1 MGIKEEIKKI
11 IRRRN
16 PELIANEIAHS
27 FHERKENGEKD
38 PMDNTV
44 EEIMGILKNNPDIER
59 TILAKILENEELP
72 NKIFEKAA
80 TEISKDEEIPDSV
93 IIDAVNKADTDISD
107 EIINNIIKEGEV
119 NVKERLEL
127 LKNVEDKEILRARV
141 ENELKILY
149 KNCKDRRDDDVVD
162 RIKEIQNLLNPEDIN
177 SRINQLVDTVIAK
190 KMAENYYNDFKKG
203 TNIYTLSKIIPSE
216 EMIEKDLPT
225 IVEKEFKLIEEE
237 KGVKPNRFNKIE
249 FKKLIL
255 DELGKQIG
263 IKYTETGVFIV
274 PQSKKLKE
282 ITDEEKMEFI
292 KAIQIYARRPLTREE
307 IISID
312 EQIKGTSQSIQI
324 KENKIINLIK
334 KIPNE
339 EKNKK
344 IDMLTEIIQ
353 DPKMYDTI
361 KQLQESG
368 LLEKIEKMP
377 KEKREKTIGIIN
389 SSVEQR
395 NKYNVTTNIPK
406 VKKAIFNKKTV
417 DNEEER

>member
-203 TNIYTLSKIIPSE
+203 TNIYTL
-216 EMIEKDLPT
+216 
-225 IVEKEFKLIEEE
+225 
-237 KGVKPNRFNKIE
+237 
-249 FKKLIL
+249 
-255 DELGKQIG
+255 
-263 IKYTETGVFIV
+263 
-274 PQSKKLKE
+274 
-282 ITDEEKMEFI
+282 
-292 KAIQIYARRPLTREE
+292 
-307 IISID
+307 
-312 EQIKGTSQSIQI
+312 
-324 KENKIINLIK
+324 
-334 KIPNE
+334 
-339 EKNKK
+339 
-344 IDMLTEIIQ
+344 
-353 DPKMYDTI
+353 
-361 KQLQESG
+361 
-368 LLEKIEKMP
+368 
-377 KEKREKTIGIIN
+377 
-389 SSVEQR
+389 
-395 NKYNVTTNIPK
+395 
-406 VKKAIFNKKTV
+406 
-417 DNEEER
+417 